1 LANKPFDLEVLRE
14 IFKDQRRHIA
24 VGKITKLG
32 ASPDRSCLRVQV
44 LLFDPTLDIDQE
56 IVAIMG
62 WDDAGPDCGSIRF
75 PETDDLVLVAFVDGD
90 ANQAYVIKRLTSK
103 EEKLPIKALDG
114 HTVLA
119 ALSGKNTYVS
129 GTAVHVTKSGAD
141 GTENFVLGQVF
152 KTFAAQ
158 LLDYLKAHQHTS
170 AAPGVL
176 TSPPS
181 GPTGAAAD
189 FAALKASPINDS
201 AILSNVAFT
210 EKGA

>member
-1 LANKPFDLEVLRE
+1 MGRSIDLEVMRE

-24 VGKITKLG
+24 VGKIVQLG
-32 ASPDRSCLRVQV
+32 AAPDRSCLRLQVQ
-44 LLFDPTLDIDQE
+44 LFDPTLEANQE
-56 IVAIMG
+56 IVALMS

-75 PETDDLVLVAFVDGD
+75 PEVDDMVLVAFIDGD
-90 ANQAYVIKRLTSK
+90 PNQAYVIKRLTSK
-103 EEKLPIKALDG
+103 EEKLPLKAMDG

-119 ALSGKNTYVS
+119 ALSGKNAYVS
-129 GTAVHVTKSGAD
+129 GAQVHVTKSGVE
-141 GTENFVLGQVF
+141 GTENLVLGQVF

-158 LLDYLKAHQHTS
+158 LLTYLKAHQHTS

-189 FAALKASPINDS
+189 FDALKSSPINDG
-201 AILSNVAFT
+201 AILSTIAFT
-210 EKGA
+210 EKGS